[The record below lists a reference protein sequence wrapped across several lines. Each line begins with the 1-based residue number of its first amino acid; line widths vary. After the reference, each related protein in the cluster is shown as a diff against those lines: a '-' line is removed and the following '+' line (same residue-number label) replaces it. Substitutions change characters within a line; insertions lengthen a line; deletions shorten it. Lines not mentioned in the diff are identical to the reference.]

1 MSDSLKKGLE
11 SLKTLVK
18 SDSISKDAI
27 IDIAYSFGYEACM
40 QEWDKRQKE
49 MKKLKDDDEKFWEDY
64 LNRE

>member
-40 QEWDKRQKE
+40 QE
-49 MKKLKDDDEKFWEDY
+49 
-64 LNRE
+64 